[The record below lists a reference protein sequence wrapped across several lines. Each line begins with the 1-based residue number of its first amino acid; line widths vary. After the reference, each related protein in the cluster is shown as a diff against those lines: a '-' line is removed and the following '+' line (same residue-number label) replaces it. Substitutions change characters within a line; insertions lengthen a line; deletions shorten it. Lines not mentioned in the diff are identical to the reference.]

1 MLVNKEC
8 WLPLTI
14 ICKGKKHWGISQ
26 NIFNVPKKKESHK
39 GLKQHEGELK
49 KKKFFRVDRHVFFRA
64 EADTDYYRSSRSIT
78 DILNRYM
85 SGVKMYVKIK
95 NKGYD

>member
-1 MLVNKEC
+1 MSFYDSFFLFCETQIGVVWRMLVNKEC

-49 KKKFFRVDRHVFFRA
+49 KTNKFLGLTDMCFSGLRPILIITDQVDR
-64 EADTDYYRSSRSIT
+64 
-78 DILNRYM
+78 
-85 SGVKMYVKIK
+85 
-95 NKGYD
+95 